1 MSIFDASMEPMV
13 EMFLYE
19 TSTLLEQ
26 LDEILLQSEQNHTMT
41 TDNINE
47 IFRIMH
53 TIKGSAA
60 MMGLSAFSKVA
71 HRVEDM
77 FFIVREAPDKIEG
90 PIGRAIF
97 DILFQSSDYF
107 KTEVEAIQSDIES
120 YTPTD
125 STELV
130 QTITAIIPQLNGE
143 KPVQPPPLV
152 PVQPM
157 LKETDEAQPTQA
169 IQAVDEASETPA
181 DPVQQAETVKAAA
194 VCSRGLHKIRVFF
207 EDDCQMENIRAF
219 MLIMQLK
226 EYCEEITS
234 VPPNPESDAACS
246 SEIIDN
252 GLLLY
257 IQTTLPIEN
266 IYSVIES
273 SVNIKS
279 YEYEGCGGDI
289 QAQVTIAAVAEHQGV
304 TVKPQELKQP
314 EEKQSK
320 VADLPK
326 VAENPGKSSQTAS
339 GGKQSM
345 ISVNQTK
352 LNQLMDI
359 MGEIVI
365 AESMVANSPELKNL
379 TLDNFNKSTRQLRK
393 LTDQLQDIV
402 MSIRMVPLTG
412 VFQKM
417 NLLVRD
423 MNRKL
428 GKDVTLKTFGGETE
442 IDKTIN
448 DVLADPFMH
457 MIRNAMDHAIE
468 SPDER
473 AKKGKP
479 QTGTITLGAQ
489 NIGGEIVII
498 IADDGCGLDSAKL
511 LAKAKKNGL
520 LTKPES
526 EYTEKEAFQLIMM
539 PGFST
544 NEVVT
549 EFSGRGGGMDVVR
562 QNIEKVNGSISVES
576 QKGVGTTFTIKIPLT
591 LAIVDGM
598 EVSVSDSVY
607 VIPITSIRQTFKLG
621 ESITVLHDTE
631 GGEMIMLRGTCFPVI
646 RLHKLYNCENAK
658 TELSEGIFVLIEND
672 KKAACLFVDELM
684 GEQQVVVKPFP
695 AFLSKYNIKRKG
707 LAGCTIMG
715 DGSISLILDASNLLS
730 NF

>member
-1 MSIFDASMEPMV
+1 MSVFDASMVPMV
-13 EMFLYE
+13 DMFLYE
-19 TSTLLEQ
+19 TTTLLEQ
-26 LDEILLQSEQNHTMT
+26 LDEILLQSEQSQEMT
-41 TDNINE
+41 TEDINE

-77 FFIVREAPDKIEG
+77 FFIVRDNSEIMKSMLSRP
-90 PIGRAIF
+90 IF
-97 DILFQSSDYF
+97 DILFQSSDFF
-107 KTEVEAIQSDIES
+107 KTEVEGIQNNIEE
-120 YTPTD
+120 YAPTNP
-125 STELV
+125 TELID
-130 QTITAIIPQLNGE
+130 TISAIIPQLKGE
-143 KPVQPPPLV
+143 VPIQAAPEV
-152 PVQPM
+152 PVQPV
-157 LKETDEAQPTQA
+157 LKQGAGEQPTAQPK
-169 IQAVDEASETPA
+169 EETPKVLEQQE
-181 DPVQQAETVKAAA
+181 DVVQEAIAGGEY
-194 VCSRGLHKIRVFF
+194 KIRIFF
-207 EDDCQMENIRAF
+207 EDGCQMENIRAF
-219 MLIMQLK
+219 MLITQLK
-226 EYCEEITS
+226 GYCEEITS
-234 VPPNPESDAACS
+234 VPANPETSSDYAA
-246 SEIIDN
+246 EIIKN
-252 GLLLY
+252 GLLLK
-257 IQTTLPIEN
+257 IKTSLPIEN

-279 YEYEGCGGDI
+279 YENVSEHS
-289 QAQVTIAAVAEHQGV
+289 APPSAVVTAAAAEHRGASVSSGATGAGEAQIRD
-304 TVKPQELKQP
+304 
-314 EEKQSK
+314 
-320 VADLPK
+320 VAP
-326 VAENPGKSSQTAS
+326 AS
-339 GGKQSM
+339 EAVHKAAPSGAGKQSM

-379 TLDNFNKSTRQLRK
+379 QLDNFSKSTRQLRK

-417 NLLVRD
+417 NLIVRD

-428 GKDVTLKTFGGETE
+428 GKEVVFKTFGGETE

-468 SPDER
+468 SPEER
-473 AKKGKP
+473 INKGKP
-479 QTGTITLGAQ
+479 EMGTITLGAQ
-489 NIGGEIVII
+489 NIGGEIVIT
-498 IADDGCGLDSAKL
+498 IADDGRGLDRDKL

-520 LTKPES
+520 LTKPEA
-526 EYTEKEAFQLIMM
+526 EHTDKEAFQLIMM
-539 PGFST
+539 AGFST

-549 EFSGRGGGMDVVR
+549 EFSGRGVGMDVVR

-576 QKGVGTTFTIKIPLT
+576 QMGQGTTFTIKIPLT

-598 EVSVSDSVY
+598 EVAVSDGVY
-607 VIPITSIRQTFKLG
+607 IIPITSIRQTFKLG
-621 ESITVLHDTE
+621 DGIQLLQDTE
-631 GGEMIMLRGTCFPVI
+631 GSEMVMLRGTCLPII
-646 RLHKLYNCENAK
+646 RLHKIYDAQNAK
-658 TELSEGIFVLIEND
+658 TNLEDGIFILIEND
-672 KKAACLFVDELM
+672 RKAACLFVDELL

-695 AFLSKYNIKRKG
+695 AFLSKYSIKGNG

-715 DGSISLILDASNLLS
+715 DGSISLILDANNLLN

>member
-1 MSIFDASMEPMV
+1 MSVFDASMIPMV
-13 EMFLYE
+13 DMFLYE
-19 TSTLLEQ
+19 TTTLLEQ
-26 LDEILLQSEQNHTMT
+26 LDEILLQSEQSQEMT
-41 TDNINE
+41 TEDINE

-71 HRVEDM
+71 HCVEDM
-77 FFIVREAPDKIEG
+77 FFIVRDDPEIMKGMLSRP
-90 PIGRAIF
+90 IF
-97 DILFQSSDYF
+97 DILFQSSDFF
-107 KTEVEAIQSDIES
+107 KAEVEGIQNNIEEYAPS
-120 YTPTD
+120 NPVGLI
-125 STELV
+125 E
-130 QTITAIIPQLNGE
+130 TITAIIPQLKGE
-143 KPVQPPPLV
+143 TPIQVAEV
-152 PVQPM
+152 P
-157 LKETDEAQPTQA
+157 AQPTLMQMPA
-169 IQAVDEASETPA
+169 EPPKEAAKAPEKPGRSTSEATPGG
-181 DPVQQAETVKAAA
+181 VY
-194 VCSRGLHKIRVFF
+194 KIRVFF
-207 EDDCQMENIRAF
+207 EDGCQMENIRAF
-219 MLIMQLK
+219 MLITQLK
-226 EYCEEITS
+226 GYCEDITS
-234 VPPNPESDAACS
+234 VPPNPETNSDYAG
-246 SEIIDN
+246 EIIKN
-252 GLLLY
+252 GLLLN
-257 IQTTLPIEN
+257 IKTSLPIEN

-279 YEYEGCGGDI
+279 YENVSGPSVPPS
-289 QAQVTIAAVAEHQGV
+289 AVLTAAAAEHQDAPASSG
-304 TVKPQELKQP
+304 TTGAGEA
-314 EEKQSK
+314 QSK
-320 VADLPK
+320 DAAPAGEAAHK
-326 VAENPGKSSQTAS
+326 AAPSG

-379 TLDNFNKSTRQLRK
+379 QLDNFSKSTRQLRK

-417 NLLVRD
+417 NLIVRD

-428 GKDVTLKTFGGETE
+428 GKEVVLKTFGGETE

-468 SPDER
+468 SPEER
-473 AKKGKP
+473 MAQGKP
-479 QTGTITLGAQ
+479 ELGAITLGAQ
-489 NIGGEIVII
+489 NIGGEIVITL
-498 IADDGCGLDSAKL
+498 ADDGRGLDRDKI
-511 LAKAKKNGL
+511 LAKAQKNGL
-520 LTKPES
+520 LTKPETD
-526 EYTEKEAFQLIMM
+526 YTDKEAFHLIMM

-549 EFSGRGGGMDVVR
+549 EFSGRGVGMDVVR

-576 QKGVGTTFTIKIPLT
+576 QKGLGTTFTIKIPLT

-598 EVSVSDSVY
+598 EVAVSDGIY
-607 VIPITSIRQTFKLG
+607 IIPITSIRQTFKLG
-621 ESITVLHDTE
+621 EGVQILKDTE
-631 GGEMIMLRGTCFPVI
+631 GSEMVMLRGTCFPVI
-646 RLHKLYNCENAK
+646 RLHRIHGVENATTDLK
-658 TELSEGIFVLIEND
+658 DGIFILIEND
-672 KKAACLFVDELM
+672 RKAACLFVDELL

-695 AFLSKYNIKRKG
+695 AFLSKYSIKGNG

-715 DGSISLILDASNLLS
+715 DGSISLILDANNLLN

>member
-1 MSIFDASMEPMV
+1 MSVFDASMEPMV

-26 LDEILLQSEQNHTMT
+26 LDEILLQSEQNQIMT

-60 MMGLSAFSKVA
+60 MMGLTAFSKVA

-77 FFIVREAPDKIEG
+77 FFIVRDDPEKMQG
-90 PIGRAIF
+90 PLSRPIF
-97 DILFQSSDYF
+97 DILFQSSDFF
-107 KTEVEAIQSDIES
+107 KSEVEAIQNSIED
-120 YTPTD
+120 YTPSESD
-125 STELV
+125 ELIE
-130 QTITAIIPQLNGE
+130 TINSIIPQLKGE
-143 KPVQPPPLV
+143 APVEAAPSV
-152 PVQPM
+152 PVKSNH
-157 LKETDEAQPTQA
+157 KEEPTQNTVSVPDKA
-169 IQAVDEASETPA
+169 KSSEI
-181 DPVQQAETVKAAA
+181 
-194 VCSRGLHKIRVFF
+194 SSHGMHKIRVFF
-207 EDDCQMENIRAF
+207 EDGCQMENIRAF
-219 MLIMQLK
+219 MLITQLK
-226 EYCEEITS
+226 DYCEELTTI
-234 VPPNPESDAACS
+234 PEDPETNSSCS
-246 SEIIDN
+246 SEIVKN
-252 GLLLY
+252 GLLLCFK
-257 IQTTLPIEN
+257 TSLPIEN

-273 SVNIKS
+273 AVSIKS
-279 YEYEGCGGDI
+279 YEYEGEEGSDF
-289 QAQVTIAAVAEHQGV
+289 ANTPVTTAAVTEHKEATTPNGSE
-304 TVKPQELKQP
+304 TI
-314 EEKQSK
+314 EKHQAK
-320 VADLPK
+320 ETP
-326 VAENPGKSSQTAS
+326 KSSEPVHKTAS
-339 GGKQSM
+339 PGGGKQSM
-345 ISVNQTK
+345 LSVNQTK

-379 TLDNFNKSTRQLRK
+379 HLDNFNKSTRQLRK

-417 NLLVRD
+417 NLIVRD

-428 GKDVTLKTFGGETE
+428 GKDVVLKTFGGDTE

-468 SPDER
+468 QPDER
-473 AKKGKP
+473 VDQGKP
-479 QTGTITLGAQ
+479 EVGTVTLGAQ
-489 NIGGEIVII
+489 NIGGEIVIT
-498 IADDGCGLDSAKL
+498 IADDGRGLDSAKL

-520 LTKPES
+520 LNKPES

-549 EFSGRGGGMDVVR
+549 EYSGRGVGMDVVR

-576 QKGVGTTFTIKIPLT
+576 QKGIGTTFTIKIPLT

-598 EVSVSDSVY
+598 EVSVSDSIY
-607 VIPITSIRQTFKLG
+607 IIPITSIRQTFKLG
-621 ESITVLHDTE
+621 DGIRVLHDTE
-631 GGEMIMLRGTCFPVI
+631 GSEMVMLRGTCFPVV
-646 RLHKLYNCENAK
+646 RLHKIYEAK
-658 TELSEGIFVLIEND
+658 DSRTDLAEGIFILIEND
-672 KKAACLFVDELM
+672 SKAACLFVDELL

-695 AFLSKYNIKRKG
+695 AYLSKYSIKGNG

-715 DGSISLILDASNLLS
+715 DGSISLILDANNLLN

>member
-1 MSIFDASMEPMV
+1 MSVFDASMVPMV
-13 EMFLYE
+13 DMFLYE
-19 TSTLLEQ
+19 TTTLLEQ
-26 LDEILLQSEQNHTMT
+26 LDEILLQSEQNQEMT
-41 TDNINE
+41 TEDINE

-77 FFIVREAPDKIEG
+77 FFIVRDNPEIMKSVLSRP
-90 PIGRAIF
+90 IF
-97 DILFQSSDYF
+97 DILFQSSDFF
-107 KTEVEAIQSDIES
+107 KAEVEGIQSDIEQ
-120 YTPTD
+120 YTP
-125 STELV
+125 SNPTELV
-130 QTITAIIPQLNGE
+130 ETITAVIPQLKGE
-143 KPVQPPPLV
+143 APIEVAEV
-152 PVQPM
+152 P
-157 LKETDEAQPTQA
+157 AQPTLKQA
-169 IQAVDEASETPA
+169 PAKQSASEPKKEA
-181 DPVQQAETVKAAA
+181 AKAPEEQQGGMQAA
-194 VCSRGLHKIRVFF
+194 VAAGEYQIRIFF

-219 MLIMQLK
+219 MLITQLK
-226 EYCEEITS
+226 GYCEDITS
-234 VPPNPESDAACS
+234 VPANPEANSDYSA
-246 SEIIDN
+246 EIIKN
-252 GLLLY
+252 GLLLK
-257 IQTTLPIEN
+257 IKTSLPVEN
-266 IYSVIES
+266 IYAVIES

-279 YEYEGCGGDI
+279 YENVGEHSTPSSLSV
-289 QAQVTIAAVAEHQGV
+289 VTAAAEEHQGV
-304 TVKPQELKQP
+304 VATSEVTGAGEV
-314 EEKQSK
+314 QSREAAPAGEAVQK
-320 VADLPK
+320 AAP
-326 VAENPGKSSQTAS
+326 S
-339 GGKQSM
+339 GAGKQSM

-379 TLDNFNKSTRQLRK
+379 QLDNFSKSTRQLRK

-417 NLLVRD
+417 NLIVRD

-428 GKDVTLKTFGGETE
+428 GKEVMLKTFGGDTE

-468 SPDER
+468 SSEER
-473 AKKGKP
+473 IQCGKSEM
-479 QTGTITLGAQ
+479 GTITLGAQ
-489 NIGGEIVII
+489 NIGGEIVIT
-498 IADDGCGLDSAKL
+498 IADDGRGLDRDKL

-520 LTKPES
+520 LTKPEA
-526 EYTEKEAFQLIMM
+526 EYTDKEAFHLIMM

-549 EFSGRGGGMDVVR
+549 EFSGRGVGMDVVR
-562 QNIEKVNGSISVES
+562 QNLEKVNGSISVES
-576 QKGVGTTFTIKIPLT
+576 QMGTGTTFTIKIPLT

-598 EVSVSDSVY
+598 EVAVSDGVY
-607 VIPITSIRQTFKLG
+607 IIPITSIRQTFKLG
-621 ESITVLHDTE
+621 DGIQVLKDTE
-631 GGEMIMLRGTCFPVI
+631 GSEMVMLRGICFPVI
-646 RLHKLYNCENAK
+646 RLHRIYDAQNAK
-658 TELSEGIFVLIEND
+658 TDLQDGIFILIEND
-672 KKAACLFVDELM
+672 RKSACLFVDELL

-695 AFLSKYNIKRKG
+695 AFLSKYSIKGNG

-715 DGSISLILDASNLLS
+715 DGSISLILDANNLLN